1 MAYYTPLRY
10 PGGKRRLAPVVTQL
24 LHENRLRDINY
35 VEPYAGGAAVALDLL
50 FSELAAT
57 VHIND
62 LSRPVYAFWHT
73 VLNHTDDLCQRVR
86 SIRLSLAEWRRQ
98 RAVYDN
104 RETADLADLGFAAFF
119 LNRTNRSGIIN
130 GGVIGGHDQSG
141 DWGID
146 ARFNKQDLIQRIRR
160 IGRYRNRIAL
170 YQSDALDFAKS
181 IMPTLGK
188 NTFGF
193 FDPPYIDNGEDLYLN
208 TYDVDGHRRLSEQI
222 LALERPW
229 IVTYDGGAIREG
241 LYPTQRRV
249 VYRLSYAAQDR
260 YRGKEV
266 MFLSDGLR
274 VPNDWHKRSFVLCY
288 RTRRGEPIYAKMENM
303 KPQHEMEE
311 GPAAL
316 ERFRKAMKTIIAV
329 PKSAVVARPKTRSKH
344 KKATTRKG

>member
-1 MAYYTPLRY
+1 
-10 PGGKRRLAPVVTQL
+10 VVTEL
-24 LHENRLRDINY
+24 LQENRLKDVDY

-50 FSELAAT
+50 FGELAAT

-73 VLNHTDDLCQRVR
+73 VLNNTNDLCQRVR
-86 SIRLSLAEWRRQ
+86 SIRLSMTEWRRQ

-146 ARFNKQDLIQRIRR
+146 ARFNKPELIHRIRR
-160 IGRYRNRIAL
+160 IGRYRSRITL
-170 YQSDALDFAKS
+170 YQRDALDFAKS

-208 TYDVDGHRRLSEQI
+208 TYDVAGHRRLSEQI
-222 LALERPW
+222 IALDRPW

-241 LYPTQRRV
+241 LYPAQRRI
-249 VYRLSYAAQDR
+249 VYSLSYAAQDR

-266 MFLSDGLR
+266 MFLSDDLR
-274 VPNDWHKRSFVLCY
+274 VPADWQKGRFALCY
-288 RTRRGEPIYAKMENM
+288 KTRRREPIYAKMENV
-303 KPQHEMEE
+303 KPHPEIAE
-311 GPAAL
+311 GPAAF
-316 ERFRKAMKTIIAV
+316 ERFRQAVKTIVGV
-329 PKSAVVARPKTRSKH
+329 PKSAVAARPKAKPRKRRTRR
-344 KKATTRKG
+344 KA